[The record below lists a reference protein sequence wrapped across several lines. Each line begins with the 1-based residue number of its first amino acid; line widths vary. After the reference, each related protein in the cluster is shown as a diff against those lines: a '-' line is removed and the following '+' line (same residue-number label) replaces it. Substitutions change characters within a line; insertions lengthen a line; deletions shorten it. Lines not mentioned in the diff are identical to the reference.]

1 MRRDP
6 VRIEPYLTRDYV
18 ERADKIRD
26 FDESRPIE
34 LGVTIVDIIATFI
47 VLAGL
52 VVLVALVW

>member
-1 MRRDP
+1 M
-6 VRIEPYLTRDYV
+6 RIEPYLTRDYV

>member
-47 VLAGL
+47 ALAGL
-52 VVLVALVW
+52 VVLAALVW